1 MIRST
6 PRHFKKQRISRNC
19 SLRLSQL
26 SLPSTEFTSLY
37 LINSEIKSLHVI
49 IIPFIL
55 FVNPLKY
62 KNLNF
67 FFVFAIL
74 SVVDHSTLPNCVM
87 VALRFL
93 VPSVWVRI
101 LVRQPNENCKRLMDV
116 CSFFVGVGCLRSG
129 RCGAVL
135 ALRCERCPG

>member
-101 LVRQPNENCKRLMDV
+101 LVRQPKNSRLIGGSFCYQLIFSRGGRHPS
-116 CSFFVGVGCLRSG
+116 CSSFCLTFPISS
-129 RCGAVL
+129 
-135 ALRCERCPG
+135 